1 MKPFFTVFFL
11 ALYSISWSQNCNVT
25 IDLNPE
31 VNLCAPGSSVLIPV
45 ITGNYQSFTWSPVIG
60 LSNPNQLITTANVT
74 DSTVYTLSVV
84 SLSNNNLI
92 TNGNFSAGDTGFT
105 SDYIYGTGGGVG
117 LLSNEGQYAIASN
130 AGTTHNQFA
139 NCNDH
144 TGGGGNMMVVN
155 ASGDASNIWCQNI
168 TIDANTDY
176 FFSAWVTSVTSQNP
190 AQLQFSVN
198 GVQLGSPFNASAAT
212 CNWQQFSSAWSS
224 GATTSVEICVVNTN
238 FTPAGNDFAL
248 DDISFQAYC
257 TTTASVAIHVTE
269 LVSDVVIPNQ
279 ICGAAA
285 TINPNSYLSATANT
299 GGTWTL
305 DGNVISTFNP
315 ATLANGVHTLE
326 YTVSTNSCSSSS
338 DGQFTI
344 ATPPNAGS
352 PGVFTTCIA
361 PGSNATVQLSTLVT
375 NEDPGGQWAYFSG
388 PNTGTL
394 NTVGGNT
401 QYTTNQAG
409 SYTYIYIAGGGAA
422 CPNDT
427 TFQSFTINLNPIADL
442 PATATLD
449 CIIRDVTLTG
459 ANTSTGN
466 NIVYEWYRGSI
477 SLVSQFGIG
486 LNVDQPGT
494 YRLVVRDENTNC
506 TAEAIT
512 VVEDL
517 SGDFNFSLTT
527 VPAPCL
533 DPNNGTLL
541 IENIQ
546 GGTPPFLAS
555 IDGENFVDVDQF
567 SALPPGDYSISL
579 QDAGGCEST
588 ENANLPAP
596 ANPMLELQS
605 NQEDIIALGETVTL
619 SVISNP
625 PVELLDT
632 LIWMPPLPD
641 SLQVSN
647 KQWLLQPEQTTNYT
661 LLIRDVNGCEA
672 EASILVT
679 VRPEGAVYIPN
690 AISPNEDGTNDRFV
704 IYDKGAIANI
714 STLRIFDRWGA
725 LVYEAKDLAPN
736 SSDRAWNGRYN
747 GDLLPSGVYIY
758 SAELVWINGTTSQI
772 QGDISIVY

>member
-1 MKPFFTVFFL
+1 MKPFFTFL
-11 ALYSISWSQNCNVT
+11 FLTLCSLSWSQNCNVT

-45 ITGNYQSFTWSPVIG
+45 ISGNYESFTWSPLTG

-74 DSTVYTLSVV
+74 DSTVYTLSVL
-84 SLSNNNLI
+84 SLSNDNLI
-92 TNGNFSAGDTGFT
+92 SNGDFSAGDTGFT

-144 TGGGGNMMVVN
+144 TGGGNMMVVN

-168 TIDANTDY
+168 MVDANTDY

-212 CNWQQFSSAWSS
+212 CNWQQFSAGWSS
-224 GATTSVEICVVNTN
+224 GTATSVEICVVNTN

-257 TTTASVAIHVTE
+257 TTTASVAINVTE
-269 LVSDVVIPNQ
+269 LVSDVTIPNQ

-285 TINPNSYLSATANT
+285 TIDPNSYLSAIASP

-305 DGNVISTFNP
+305 DGSTINTFNP
-315 ATLANGVHTLE
+315 ATLANGVHTLA
-326 YTVSTNSCSSSS
+326 YTVATNSCTSSSN
-338 DGQFTI
+338 GQFTI
-344 ATPPNAGS
+344 ASPPNAGS
-352 PGVFTTCIA
+352 PGSFTTCID
-361 PGSNATVQLSTLVT
+361 PGTSTTVPLSTLLS

-401 QYTTNQAG
+401 QYVTNQAG
-409 SYTYIYIAGGGAA
+409 NYTFTYIASGGAA

-427 TFQSFTINLNPIADL
+427 TYQSFNINLNPIADL

-449 CIIRDVTLTG
+449 CIVTDFILTG

-466 NIVYEWYRGSI
+466 NIVYEWYRGTI
-477 SLVSQFGIG
+477 PLVTQFGIG
-486 LNVDQPGT
+486 LNVNQPGT
-494 YRLVVRDENTNC
+494 YRLIVRDENTNC
-506 TAEAIT
+506 TAEATSI
-512 VVEDL
+512 VEDL
-517 SGDFNFSLTT
+517 SGDFNFSLTA

-555 IDGENFVDVDQF
+555 IDGENFIAVDQF
-567 SALPPGDYSISL
+567 
-579 QDAGGCEST
+579 T
-588 ENANLPAP
+588 
-596 ANPMLELQS
+596 
-605 NQEDIIALGETVTL
+605 
-619 SVISNP
+619 
-625 PVELLDT
+625 
-632 LIWMPPLPD
+632 
-641 SLQVSN
+641 
-647 KQWLLQPEQTTNYT
+647 
-661 LLIRDVNGCEA
+661 
-672 EASILVT
+672 
-679 VRPEGAVYIPN
+679 
-690 AISPNEDGTNDRFV
+690 
-704 IYDKGAIANI
+704 
-714 STLRIFDRWGA
+714 
-725 LVYEAKDLAPN
+725 
-736 SSDRAWNGRYN
+736 
-747 GDLLPSGVYIY
+747 
-758 SAELVWINGTTSQI
+758 
-772 QGDISIVY
+772 